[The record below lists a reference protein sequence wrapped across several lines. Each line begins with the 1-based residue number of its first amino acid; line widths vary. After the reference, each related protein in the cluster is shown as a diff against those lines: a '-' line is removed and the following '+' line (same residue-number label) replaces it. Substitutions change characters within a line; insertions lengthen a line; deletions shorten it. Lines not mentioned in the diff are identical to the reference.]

1 MKRTIIY
8 MTGVVLSL
16 SVSTASFAQ
25 DQKRSYKGD
34 ITVTPL
40 DLKQRGDSLYVAMD
54 FKMNRINVDSRRSAE
69 FIPVL
74 VSPTKT
80 LKLPKVS
87 VKGRN
92 NYKNY
97 RRAQVLM
104 SKKQKAAYN
113 RNSPYA
119 VEKGYRRRTAELNY
133 RYAMPYETWMADAR
147 LDLQRDD
154 CGCGNTQTMAMERL
168 VDNVSLEKIIVVEPY
183 RITPSLAYIQP
194 AVESI
199 KRRDIAAE
207 AQLDFAV
214 GKTNIRPEYM
224 NNPNELAR
232 IRKMIDELKGD
243 KNIEVK
249 GIKIIGYASPEG
261 SLATNKRLSEGR
273 ANALKNYL
281 ASVYEFPKD
290 IYSIE
295 FGGENWDGLFKA
307 LNESNYDYKDQVLAI
322 IENTTIENGR
332 EKKIMDLQGGV
343 PYRQMLKDIFPSL
356 RTAVCRVDYN
366 VKNFDASEAK
376 EVIKTTPQNLSLS
389 EMYAVANQYEKG
401 SQEFNDVFET
411 AVRMFPNDETANLN
425 AASSALARKDLVS
438 AERYLG
444 KVKSKVRIPERD
456 NAMGVLE
463 MLKGNYDKAEQYL
476 ESAKQAGIT
485 AAQTNLDE
493 IAKKRDNMKQIEEA
507 EAKNRT
513 NPNYKK

>member
-1 MKRTIIY
+1 

-16 SVSTASFAQ
+16 SVTTASFAQ

-104 SKKQKAAYN
+104 SQKQKAAYN

-154 CGCGNTQTMAMERL
+154 CGCGNTHTMAMERL
-168 VDNVSLEKIIVVEPY
+168 VDNVSIEKVIIIEPY
-183 RITPSLAYIQP
+183 RITPSLAYVQP
-194 AVESI
+194 VVESV
-199 KRRDIAAE
+199 KRRDVAAE

-214 GKTNIRPEYM
+214 GKTDIRTEYM
-224 NNPNELAR
+224 NNPFELAK
-232 IRKMIDELKGD
+232 IRKMIDELNGD

-261 SLATNKRLSEGR
+261 SLVTNKRLSEGR
-273 ANALKNYL
+273 ANALKNHL
-281 ASVYEFPKD
+281 ATRYDFPKD
-290 IYSIE
+290 MYSIE
-295 FGGENWDGLFKA
+295 FGGENWDGLIKA
-307 LNESNYDYKDQVLAI
+307 LQAGDYDYKDAVLAI

-332 EKKIMDLQGGV
+332 EKKIMDYKGGV
-343 PYRQMLKDIFPSL
+343 PYRQMLKEIFPSL
-356 RTAVCRVDYN
+356 RIAICKVDYN

-376 EVIKTTPQNLSLS
+376 EVFKTTPQHLSLN

-425 AASSALARKDLVS
+425 AAASALARKDLVS

-444 KVKSKVRIPERD
+444 KIRSKVRIPEYD

-463 MLKGNYDKAEQYL
+463 MLKGNYDKAEEYL
-476 ESAKQAGIT
+476 NAAKQAGL
-485 AAQTNLDE
+485 AEAQTNLDE
-493 IAKKRDNMKQIEEA
+493 IAKKRENLKQIAEA
-507 EAKNRT
+507 EEKNSK
-513 NPNYKK
+513 NPNYNK